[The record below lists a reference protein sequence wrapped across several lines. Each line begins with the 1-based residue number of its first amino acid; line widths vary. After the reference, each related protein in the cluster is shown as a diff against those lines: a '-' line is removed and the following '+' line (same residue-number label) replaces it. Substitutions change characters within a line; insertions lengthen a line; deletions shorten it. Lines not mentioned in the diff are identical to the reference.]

1 MRRACIVLV
10 ALTLSTAAR
19 ADRDPAAAE
28 AIFQDAKAA
37 LKRGKIDEACE
48 KFRESN
54 RLDPAVGTVYNLAD
68 CEERRGRIGTAWALF
83 VEARNKLE
91 TNDERKGE
99 VDGRIV
105 ALEPRL
111 SRLVVRIG
119 KKAPAGTHVT
129 RDGVALGSASIGSAM
144 VVDPGKHEIV
154 AEAPGHEP
162 RRVSIAVT
170 EGKTERITVLPGAK
184 LPDAPKQTED
194 QRMSLHPIGLTL
206 LGVGF
211 VSMGVGIGLGVA
223 AKGDYDDAEPRCP
236 GNVCDATGF
245 EQRSDAITLSHVGT
259 GVFFGGL
266 GLALVGGILEI
277 VELARGGIEEQPA
290 HFRVGRI
297 SF

>member
-1 MRRACIVLV
+1 MRRACVVLV
-10 ALTLSTAAR
+10 ALTMSTTAY

-54 RLDPAVGTVYNLAD
+54 RLDPAVGTLYNLAD

-91 TNDERKGE
+91 TTDERKGE
-99 VDGRIV
+99 VDNRIV

-111 SRLVVRIG
+111 SRLVVRIA

-129 RDGVALGSASIGSAM
+129 RDGVALGNASIGTAM
-144 VVDPGKHEIV
+144 VVDPGKRQIV

-162 RRVSIAVT
+162 RRFSVDVA
-170 EGKTERITVLPGAK
+170 EAKTREITVVPGAN
-184 LPDAPKQTED
+184 LPEAPSDADDEG
-194 QRMSLHPIGLTL
+194 MSLHPIGLTL

-211 VSMGVGIGLGVA
+211 AGMGVGIGLGVA
-223 AKGDYDDAEPRCP
+223 AKGDYDDAEPLCP

-245 EQRSDAITLSHVGT
+245 EQRRDAITLSHVGT
-259 GVFFGGL
+259 GLFFGGL
-266 GLALVGGILEI
+266 GLAVVGGILEI
-277 VELARGGIEEQPA
+277 VELASDGVEVKPGP
-290 HFRVGRI
+290 FRQGRI